1 MTIVY
6 AVVPTMIG
14 VMGIA
19 TSVYLYKRHMDN
31 KLALQKIEDAAE
43 FDPKRQIF
51 AKPKNFGSVGKKEI
65 MSEFKLQDEENR
77 TPQEAE

>member
-31 KLALQKIEDAAE
+31 KNALQKIGEAAE
-43 FDPKRQIF
+43 FDPK
-51 AKPKNFGSVGKKEI
+51 K
-65 MSEFKLQDEENR
+65 
-77 TPQEAE
+77 

>member
-6 AVVPTMIG
+6 AVVPTVVG

-31 KLALQKIEDAAE
+31 KNALQKIGEAAE

-51 AKPKNFGSVGKKEI
+51 AKPKNFGGI
-65 MSEFKLQDEENR
+65 N
-77 TPQEAE
+77 